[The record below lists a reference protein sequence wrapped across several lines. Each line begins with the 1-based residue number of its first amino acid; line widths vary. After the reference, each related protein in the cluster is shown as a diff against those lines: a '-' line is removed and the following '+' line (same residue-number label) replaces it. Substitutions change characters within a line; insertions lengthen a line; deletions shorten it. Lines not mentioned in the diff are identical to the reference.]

1 MAIHFPIRVQ
11 ACVEA
16 SQMAGEEPNFG
27 NEQMTELLQSKEAF
41 RNLVQRLST
50 APVIARGQE
59 EPETLAHAFS
69 DLEISLRKFLHE
81 QLPRLADP
89 SMQGEPLEDL
99 LLDIREEFRHILYH
113 VHDPQFF
120 RVLEP
125 THEWLMVRSE
135 QK

>member
-16 SQMAGEEPNFG
+16 SQTAGEGLNLG

-50 APVIARGQE
+50 TPVIVRSQE

-81 QLPRLADP
+81 QLPKLADP
-89 SMQGEPLEDL
+89 SIQGEPLGDL

-113 VHDPQFF
+113 LHDPQFF

-135 QK
+135 QE